1 MTDWLDE
8 LRSTAAEVKAEPPPR
23 PAKAQANRESPV
35 GPRNLDLR
43 SDEYIAYLNAMT
55 SVRVLFNDGSEVV
68 TLLTPTGLDE
78 VLAARRP
85 VRKLRGT
92 A

>member
-1 MTDWLDE
+1 MSDWLNE
-8 LRSTAAEVKAEPPPR
+8 LRGTAAEIEAEPPPR
-23 PAKAQANRESPV
+23 PAKAQANGE
-35 GPRNLDLR
+35 GPAGPKNPNLK
-43 SDEYIAYLNAMT
+43 SDEYVAYLNAMT
-55 SVRVLFNDGSEVV
+55 SVRVLFNDGSETV

>member
-1 MTDWLDE
+1 MNDWLDE
-8 LRSTAAEVKAEPPPR
+8 LRSAAAEIEAEPPPR
-23 PAKAQANRESPV
+23 PAKAQADGEGPV
-35 GPRNLDLR
+35 GPKNPNLK
-43 SDEYIAYLNAMT
+43 SDEYIAYLNTMT
-55 SVRVLFNDGSEVV
+55 SVRVLFNDGSEAV
-68 TLLTPTGLDE
+68 TMLTPDGLDK